1 MWQRSNGCNVLS
13 VHTLHPDLADTLQIH
28 VRLLGNTNTKQA
40 SLQLGLYFLHNYIHW
55 EMELAPEGANPPL
68 ADDKKR
74 RQLVIHVVVF
84 QFRILEHA
92 GVQITS
98 VGRLSSSIAVADRPI
113 ICTGIRL
120 PRSEARASDDQRS
133 PAGPVQ
139 GDGVC
144 IFDARDLELDQRVAD
159 RVADD
164 HIGVVGVCFL
174 IRILASYHVQKGV
187 VLVET
192 RTWMINKQ
200 ERWLILSVWMCVR
213 ASHVEC
219 QDFLTKV
226 EAGVCCVFS
235 RLVTI

>member
-1 MWQRSNGCNVLS
+1 MWQRSNGCNVLL

-28 VRLLGNTNTKQA
+28 MRLLGNTDTKQA
-40 SLQLGLYFLHNYIHW
+40 SLQLGLYFFHEYIHW
-55 EMELAPEGANPPL
+55 GMELAPERANPPL

-74 RQLVIHVVVF
+74 RQLVIHVVIF

-98 VGRLSSSIAVADRPI
+98 VGRLSSSIAVGDRLI

-120 PRSEARASDDQRS
+120 PRSEARASNDQRS

-139 GDGVC
+139 GYRVC
-144 IFDARDLELDQRVAD
+144 IFDAGDLELDQIVAD
-159 RVADD
+159 RVADV

-174 IRILASYHVQKGV
+174 IRILASYHAQKGV

-192 RTWMINKQ
+192 LSWMINKQ
-200 ERWLILSVWMCVR
+200 KWWLIVNLWMCV
-213 ASHVEC
+213 
-219 QDFLTKV
+219 
-226 EAGVCCVFS
+226 
-235 RLVTI
+235 